1 MTTIKTLLAT
11 EYIEPLRE
19 GGSLPAIVK
28 ADNGEIYVM
37 KFIGAG
43 QGAKALI
50 AELISGE
57 IGRELGFNVP
67 EIVLLQLDPVIGQT
81 EPDAEIQDLLK
92 ASPGINLGMKF
103 LSHSSTFNLLSA
115 NQPSSEF
122 ASRLV
127 WFDAFITNVD
137 RTPRNVNMLIHKED
151 IWLIDHGASLNFH
164 HNWQDPLKQSETP
177 FPFIKNHVLL
187 SLADKIQD
195 LNGQLKDRLTRSFFE
210 NLVAKLPDDWLPPE
224 QKFDSSRALRQA
236 YVDYL
241 VHRMEV
247 SQIFVEEAIRARSQI
262 L

>member
-1 MTTIKTLLAT
+1 MNSIKKLLAT

-28 ADNGEIYVM
+28 ADDDQIYVM
-37 KFIGAG
+37 KFVGAG
-43 QGAKALI
+43 QGVKALI

-67 EIVLLQLDPVIGQT
+67 EIVLLELDPAIGQA

-92 ASPGINLGMKF
+92 ASAGINLGMKF
-103 LSHSSTFNLLSA
+103 LSHATTFNLLA
-115 NQPSSEF
+115 IPHPSPEF

-164 HNWQDPLKQSETP
+164 HNWQDPFKQSETP

-187 SLADKIQD
+187 PLADKIQN
-195 LNGQLKDRLTRSFFE
+195 LNGQFMGRLNHTFFE
-210 NLVAKLPDDWLPPE
+210 AVVAQIPDEWLPPE
-224 QKFDSSRALRQA
+224 NKFDSSRSLRQA

-247 SQIFVEEAIRARSQI
+247 SQIFVEEAVRARSQI